1 MARLK
6 FVVFAVLAIGLWA
19 FHLTRVSSLALGAS
33 VEQAQ
38 SALAGATAPM
48 AVALEG
54 RRSLVQSAALKLA
67 ASPAALNAGPKAGGK
82 AEAPSVD
89 RFAAVR
95 GAVSDAVD
103 AALKESLFVAVQN
116 DVGVLLARGTGEP
129 VATAPEGLDLA
140 GVAQAGAAGALR
152 TVEGAPYFVV
162 AVPMFISDKNE
173 VKASGFAAIGLPL
186 LPDEK
191 ALEPVKKALGLEGL
205 ALVSAGKVAVLSGDK
220 GALEALAGK
229 LKAGQ
234 AQPTGAG
241 ALRGLG
247 PLDLP
252 MMVDNPVH
260 GLAGLQAIPGT
271 TYEVLATAS
280 SKASLEA
287 LADYQVFA
295 LGGLVALVL
304 LALVVLV
311 LIGGGEEQGAAMVMP
326 PPMQVPQVVTPAA
339 RRDEPIAPAPL
350 SMPEPEPAPEAS
362 PDDFDFP
369 ASSPS
374 SLASSPS
381 SFPVSSPSSFAP
393 PPPVATGQAPA
404 YEPEPMSD
412 PFAQAAPPA
421 PPPPPVA
428 TSEQAAYVPTGG
440 LNDDME
446 EGQRTVNYPVFKP
459 GTGAPP
465 PPAADPFAMAAAQ
478 MGDEGLM
485 GGEDNPESTR
495 VAAVPQELI
504 RAARA
509 GSTGNTSEK
518 PALKTGASIP
528 KIGSVPP
535 AGGGAGEEERH
546 FQEVFRDFVATREKC
561 GEPADGLTFDKFK
574 TKLLK
579 NKEQLV
585 TKYACRTVRFQV
597 YVKDGKAALKA
608 TPVKD

>member
-19 FHLTRVSSLALGAS
+19 FHLTRVSSIALGAS

-38 SALAGATAPM
+38 SALAGATAPV

-54 RRSLVQSAALKLA
+54 RRSLVQAAALKFA

-82 AEAPSVD
+82 AEAPTVD

-95 GAVSDAVD
+95 GAVSEALDAPLKD
-103 AALKESLFVAVQN
+103 ALFVAVQN
-116 DVGVLLARGTGEP
+116 DVGVLLARGPGEP
-129 VATAPEGLDLA
+129 VAAAPEGLDLA
-140 GVAQAGAAGALR
+140 GVAQAGAAGAVR
-152 TVEGAPYFVV
+152 TIDGAAYFLV
-162 AVPMFISDKNE
+162 ASPMLVSDKNE
-173 VKASGFAAIGLPL
+173 VKASGFAAVGLPL

-191 ALEPVKKALGLEGL
+191 ALEPVKKALGLDGL
-205 ALVSAGKVAVLSGDK
+205 ALVSAGKVVASVGDK

-229 LKAGQ
+229 VKAGQ
-234 AQPTGAG
+234 SQPTGAG
-241 ALRGLG
+241 PVRGVG

-252 MMVDNPVH
+252 LLVDNPVH
-260 GLAGLQAIPGT
+260 GLAGLQALPGT

-280 SKASLEA
+280 AKASLEA

-311 LIGGGEEQGAAMVMP
+311 ILGGGEEQGAAMVMP
-326 PPMQVPQVVTPAA
+326 PPVQVPQVVAPGA
-339 RRDEPIAPAPL
+339 RRDEPIAPASL
-350 SMPEPEPAPEAS
+350 AMPEPEPAPEAS

-374 SLASSPS
+374 AVASSPS
-381 SFPVSSPSSFAP
+381 SFAISSPSSFAP
-393 PPPVATGQAPA
+393 APPVATGQNPA
-404 YEPEPMSD
+404 FEPEPMSD

-428 TSEQAAYVPTGG
+428 TSEQAAYVPAGG
-440 LNDDME
+440 LNDDLE

-459 GTGAPP
+459 GAGAPP
-465 PPAADPFAMAAAQ
+465 APPVADPFAMAAAQ

-509 GSTGNTSEK
+509 GSTGTTSEK
-518 PALKTGASIP
+518 PALKTGSIP

-535 AGGGAGEEERH
+535 AGAGAGEEERH

-574 TKLLK
+574 AKLLK

-585 TKYACRTVRFQV
+585 AKYACRTVRFQV